1 MAPLLMNGEAIVV
14 GKKRLFMDLTMLSF
28 LTRTYVSINVTEC
41 PNPRKHIE
49 TKLVILDQPTK
60 Y

>member
-1 MAPLLMNGEAIVV
+1 MASHSGGEKKKKAIY
-14 GKKRLFMDLTMLSF
+14 GSNNAEFP

-60 Y
+60 N